1 MKYLKIFEQN
11 SEKWTFNKIDDLYN
25 DKSDMASLILRY
37 LVFNN
42 LVELKKDRFAY
53 HYNIDEF
60 WFEED
65 DDDGF
70 FSVTYKERNPHEIR
84 YDFTKQQFDDL
95 LSFMNDPETYES
107 AKKYNI

>member
-42 LVELKKDRFAY
+42 LDRFAY
-53 HYNIDEF
+53 HYDIDEYF
-60 WFEED
+60 
-65 DDDGF
+65 
-70 FSVTYKERNPHEIR
+70 
-84 YDFTKQQFDDL
+84 L
-95 LSFMNDPETYES
+95 LCF
-107 AKKYNI
+107 